1 MKLCSVLHFVW
12 IFDLPL
18 ANQQGVATHLTS
30 VYFCQNR
37 NVHMWEKL
45 QDDGVNCCHDKV
57 LQFPHL
63 LHTTAF
69 QQMLKHVLIFKH
81 VRVLTGM
88 RMQASQSS
96 FPVWYMRHWLHLS
109 TAIMWAM
116 SHMPENWNGMKVAV
130 MSNLRS
136 CS

>member
-69 QQMLKHVLIFKH
+69 QQMLKHVLIFKRESSH
-81 VRVLTGM
+81 WYEDAGFSVILPSLIHETLTTPINSHNVSHEPH
-88 RMQASQSS
+88 AWELKWDESS
-96 FPVWYMRHWLHLS
+96 CDVKLEIL
-109 TAIMWAM
+109 
-116 SHMPENWNGMKVAV
+116 
-130 MSNLRS
+130 
-136 CS
+136 